1 MCPTLIQQLSDVAKG
16 YDVSFPN
23 GRICIF
29 SLLSRIVNE
38 YVFFLVPLIGLN
50 KQFDDITLV
59 IHCSPKQE
67 DESQFPFGLSKTERS
82 NKNMP

>member
-50 KQFDDITLV
+50 KQFEDITLV
-59 IHCSPKQE
+59 
-67 DESQFPFGLSKTERS
+67 SK
-82 NKNMP
+82 NW

>member
-1 MCPTLIQQLSDVAKG
+1 MQDKASATVGEELVQNENYLKCNI
-16 YDVSFPN
+16 VSFPN

-50 KQFDDITLV
+50 KQFEDITLV
-59 IHCSPKQE
+59 
-67 DESQFPFGLSKTERS
+67 SK
-82 NKNMP
+82 NW